1 MRAHVV
7 MVENDIDN
15 IYLFNLILHKMSHF
29 LKIETFDGKWW
40 RGNVTI
46 KFRYNLLMILLFL
59 VALVAVAAVGFGL
72 YWLAVGLLWPALKF
86 IWTGICWLAGYWV
99 WILAVL
105 LLALAVWGLTK
116 IKWPK
121 RKKGEEKELKAWPF
135 IVLLVVL
142 LIGFFGIKR
151 CSSENGNV
159 LPQEAV
165 VVTPESFNETFDWVV
180 TTRAYLDGVQPVGS
194 MASRAL
200 VGFKFVNGEP
210 VTDKIFE
217 GRTYDEA
224 VKVIA
229 DDWRELIV
237 ESLDNTKLSERQ
249 LVAVTLFAMRNG
261 KYGFTSSDFLHELQ
275 NGNTKGAETKMA
287 LHKANGEKRPLGN
300 EARQYLWV
308 LMQIYNG
315 NIDYKRLLDM
325 PILSYKALPLSLI
338 YDVHGAPLFSEDA
351 VFMMKNGIYETP
363 RAALEL

>member
-1 MRAHVV
+1 MRFL
-7 MVENDIDN
+7 N
-15 IYLFNLILHKMSHF
+15 IK
-29 LKIETFDGKWW
+29 TFEGKWW
-40 RGNVTI
+40 KGRVTI
-46 KFRYNLLMILLFL
+46 KFHYDLLLFLMFL
-59 VALVAVAAVGFGL
+59 VALVAVAAIGFGL

-99 WILAVL
+99 WILAAL

-121 RKKGEEKELKAWPF
+121 RKELKVWPF
-135 IVLLVVL
+135 LVLLVIL
-142 LIGFFGIKR
+142 LIGIFGLKR
-151 CSSENGNV
+151 CSPDNRRVS
-159 LPQEAV
+159 PQESV

-180 TTRAYLDGVQPVGS
+180 TTRAYLDGVQHSGS
-194 MASRAL
+194 KANRAL

-217 GRTYDEA
+217 GRTYEEA
-224 VKVIA
+224 VKVVA

-237 ESLDNTKLSERQ
+237 ESLGQTKLSERQ

-261 KYGFTSSDFLHELQ
+261 KYGFQQSDFLHELRR
-275 NGNTKGAETKMA
+275 GNTKGIETKMA

-315 NIDYKRLLDM
+315 NIDHKSLLDM

-338 YDVHGAPLFSEDA
+338 YDENGKPVFSEAA
-351 VFMMKNGIYETP
+351 VFMMKNGIHDTP
-363 RAALEL
+363 RIALEL

>member
-1 MRAHVV
+1 MR
-7 MVENDIDN
+7 
-15 IYLFNLILHKMSHF
+15 F

-86 IWTGICWLAGYWV
+86 IWTGICWLAGYWI
-99 WILAVL
+99 WILGAVL
-105 LLALAVWGLTK
+105 LALLIWGLTK

-121 RKKGEEKELKAWPF
+121 RKPKEEKELKAWPF
-135 IVLLVVL
+135 IVLLLIV
-142 LIGFFGIKR
+142 LIGLFGLKR
-151 CSSENGNV
+151 CSPDDRRV
-159 LPQEAV
+159 TPQESV

-180 TTRAYLDGVQPVGS
+180 TSRAYLDGVQHSGS
-194 MASRAL
+194 KADRAL
-200 VGFKFVNGEP
+200 VGFKFVDGQP
-210 VTDKIFE
+210 VTNKIFE
-217 GRTYDEA
+217 GRTYEEA
-224 VKVIA
+224 VKVVA

-237 ESLDNTKLSERQ
+237 ESLGQTKLSEQQ

-261 KYGFTSSDFLHELQ
+261 KYGFRQSDFLHELQ
-275 NGNTKGAETKMA
+275 NGNIKGAETKMA

-315 NIDYKRLLDM
+315 NISYKGLLDM
-325 PILSYKALPLSLI
+325 PILSYRDLPLSLI
-338 YDVHGAPLFSEDA
+338 FDEKGNPVFSEPA
-351 VFMMKNGIYETP
+351 VFMMKNGIHDTP
-363 RAALEL
+363 RIALEL